1 MTSSWGDF
9 VGVYLRIGV
18 LGFGGP
24 QAHIA
29 MLRDEIVET
38 RGWVDAG
45 RFDEG
50 LGLCEALPGPA
61 SSQMAI
67 YLGWIQR
74 GWRGGLVSGICFLMP
89 GLMIVLGLSEI
100 WRHGQTIPSFTSA
113 LQTLQP
119 VIAAVIWAF
128 VWKLMRT
135 RRNRWQRITAA
146 LVMAGVLLNMAGV
159 LPLQAGL
166 LLVMAGLAQLLI
178 SPLASP
184 PETTDAASSPSPPC
198 QAQNGAPHSG
208 LIAPLLL
215 ATGPL
220 GFSATELIDQLFW
233 LFFKTGLLVFGGGLV
248 IIPLLE
254 GQVLKLGWLSSSQFL
269 DGVAIGQISPGPV
282 VLTSA
287 FVGYQAGWQHGGY
300 ALALVSAAVATAGIF
315 LPSFVFILVATPVL
329 QRLRQQQ
336 RVQRFLRG
344 LLAGVPGAVAAAAV
358 PLTTAAMQSGR
369 IWLQSLLFVIA
380 LWLSLTG
387 KAKPLQLIG
396 AAVVVGLVSERIG

>member
-67 YLGWIQR
+67 YLGWTQR
-74 GWRGGLVSGICFLMP
+74 GWRGGLVSGICFLLP

-100 WRHGQTIPSFTSA
+100 WRRGQTIPSFTSA

-128 VWKLMRT
+128 AWKLMRT
-135 RRNRWQRITAA
+135 RRNRWQRITAG
-146 LVMAGVLLNMAGV
+146 LVMGGVMLNMAGV

-178 SPLASP
+178 SPSASP
-184 PETTDAASSPSPPC
+184 PETTDAASSPTQPC
-198 QAQNGAPHSG
+198 QGQDGAPPSG
-208 LIAPLLL
+208 LMAPLLL

-220 GFSATELIDQLFW
+220 SFSASELIGQLFSM
-233 LFFKTGLLVFGGGLV
+233 FFKTGLLVFGGGLV

-254 GQVLKLGWLSSSQFL
+254 AQVLKLGWLSSSQFL

-300 ALALVSAAVATAGIF
+300 SLALVSAAVATAGIF
-315 LPSFVFILVATPVL
+315 LPSFVLILVATPVL
-329 QRLRQQQ
+329 QRLRQKQ

-358 PLTTAAMQSGR
+358 PLTTASMQSGR
-369 IWLQSLLFVIA
+369 IWLQALLFVIA
-380 LWLSLTG
+380 TWLSLTG

-396 AAVVVGLVSERIG
+396 AAVVVGLVSEWIG